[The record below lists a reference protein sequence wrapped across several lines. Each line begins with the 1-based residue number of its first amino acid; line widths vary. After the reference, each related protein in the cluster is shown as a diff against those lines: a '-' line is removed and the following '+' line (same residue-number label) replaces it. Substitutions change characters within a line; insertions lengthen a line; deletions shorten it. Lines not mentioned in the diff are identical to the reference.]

1 MSANSDLAM
10 VSQAIRNMPPEM
22 AAIGINFLCI
32 GPVTSLTAWGG
43 TISPTKPITP
53 PDADTIIADA
63 SEETRS
69 SFFS

>member
-32 GPVTSLTAWGG
+32 GPVTSLTAWG
-43 TISPTKPITP
+43 TISPTKPIT